1 MERGRGVKVLL
12 DTQAVLWATLA
23 PSFLSRKASRI
34 IANSTNQILV
44 SAASAWEIT
53 TKVRLGR
60 LPGAEQLERDFLEV
74 MEGADYA
81 LVPIT
86 AEVALRAGRF
96 PSEHRDPF
104 DRVIAAQALQE
115 DIPVLSSDALL
126 DTFLVQRIW

>member
-1 MERGRGVKVLL
+1 MERERAVRVLL

-104 DRVIAAQALQE
+104 DRVIAAQALHE
-115 DIPVLSSDALL
+115 DIPVLSSDGKL
-126 DTFLVQRIW
+126 DAFLVQRIW

>member
-1 MERGRGVKVLL
+1 MERERGVRVLL

-23 PSFLSRKASRI
+23 PSFLSRKASKI
-34 IANSTNQILV
+34 IANSTNQVLV

-86 AEVALRAGRF
+86 AEVAMRAGRF
-96 PSEHRDPF
+96 PSELRDPF
-104 DRVIAAQALQE
+104 DRVIAAQALHE
-115 DIPVLSSDALL
+115 DIPVLSSDAKL
-126 DTFLVQRIW
+126 DAFLVQRIW

>member
-1 MERGRGVKVLL
+1 MERGRRVKVLL

-104 DRVIAAQALQE
+104 DRVIAAQALHE
-115 DIPVLSSDALL
+115 DIPVLSSDAKL
-126 DTFLVQRIW
+126 DAFLVQRIW